1 MIAIYARQS
10 VDKKDSIS
18 IDTQI
23 SFCIRNISNEAS
35 YKIFTD
41 RGYSGGNTNRPD
53 FEKMMQSLSTGV
65 YTKLI
70 VYKVD
75 RISRSILDF
84 ADIFG
89 MLSDYKVEF
98 ASATETFDTS
108 TPIGRAMLNIIMVFA
123 QLEREQ
129 IKERVTDN
137 YYSRLKRGF
146 YHGGPAP
153 YGFKKVRT
161 TVDGLRTSMYSPDDE
176 ALHHLL
182 KMYELYLTN
191 MTLGDITKYLNENE
205 IKAPKG
211 GNWESSK
218 ISRTLHNPAYVRAN
232 ADVYT
237 YYKKKGV
244 NITNELHEFTGE
256 KGCFLYG
263 RRKTNERKY
272 TNLQEHTLSLGLH
285 DGVIDAGPWLQ
296 CQEKL
301 DSNVQMGNSGKGK
314 YSWLSGIIKC
324 GSCGY
329 SLVVVNSNRKY
340 SKFYCSGY
348 RSYNA
353 CLSSVGKDV
362 NEIEEIVKQMIFDRI
377 ENISSTI
384 CNIEETDTAIVNN
397 LKLKIIAL
405 DNQINHIV
413 DQICMSG
420 KTLTDMLNSKVDE
433 LAHEKVQL
441 QKELEKES
449 SAAKTAYFDDLT
461 KCVRNWDTS
470 TIEQKKVLVRDLI
483 NTVTVYEDVIDIE
496 WKV

>member
-10 VDKKDSIS
+10 IDKKDSIS

-23 SFCIRNISNEAS
+23 NFCTKNIGENAS
-35 YKIFTD
+35 YEVFID
-41 RGYSGGNTNRPD
+41 RGYSGGNTKRPD
-53 FEKMMQSLSTGV
+53 FEKMMLSLSTSA

-84 ADIFG
+84 ADIFED
-89 MLSDYKVEF
+89 LSRYKVEF

-129 IKERVTDN
+129 IKERITDN
-137 YYSRLKRGF
+137 YYARLKRGF
-146 YHGGPAP
+146 YHGGPPP
-153 YGFKKVRT
+153 YGFKKVKT
-161 TVDGLRTSMYSPDDE
+161 VVDGLKTSMYSPDDE
-176 ALHHLL
+176 TLPYLL
-182 KMYELYLTN
+182 KMYELYLSN
-191 MTLGDITKYLNENE
+191 MTLGDVTKYFNENE
-205 IKAPKG
+205 IPAPKG
-211 GNWESSK
+211 GHWESSK
-218 ISRTLHNPAYVRAN
+218 MSRTLHNPAYVRAN

-237 YYKKKGV
+237 YYKEKGV
-244 NITNELHEFTGE
+244 AITNELEEFTGQ

-263 RRKTNERKY
+263 KRKTNERKY
-272 TNLQEHTLSLGLH
+272 TNLKDHTLSLGLH
-285 DGVIDAGPWLQ
+285 DGVIDAGPWLR

-301 DSNVQMGNSGKGK
+301 DSNVQIGNSGKGK

-329 SLVVVNSNRKY
+329 SMVVVNSNSKY

-348 RSYNA
+348 RSYNVCQVRA
-353 CLSSVGKDV
+353 GKDV
-362 NEIEEIVKQMIFDRI
+362 ELIEDIVKTMLFDRI
-377 ENISSTI
+377 ENLSSTV
-384 CNIEETDTAIVNN
+384 CNLEETDTATVNN

-413 DQICMSG
+413 DQICVGG
-420 KTLTDMLNSKVDE
+420 KTLTEILNKKVNE
-433 LAHEKVQL
+433 LMAEKEQL
-441 QKELEKES
+441 NAELEKET
-449 SAAKTAYFDDLT
+449 SASKTAYFDDLE
-461 KCVRNWDTS
+461 KCVQNWDTS

-483 NTVTVYEDVIDIE
+483 ELVTVHESVIDIE